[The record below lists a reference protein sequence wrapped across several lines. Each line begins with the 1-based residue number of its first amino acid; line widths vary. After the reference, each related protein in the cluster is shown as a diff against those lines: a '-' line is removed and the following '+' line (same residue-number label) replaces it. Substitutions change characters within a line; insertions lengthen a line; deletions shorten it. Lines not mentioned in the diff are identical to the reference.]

1 MQESLSQ
8 KLLRELLKDSKRSDR
23 ELARILG
30 VSQPTL
36 TRNRRNLEKS
46 GMIQGYTIIPNFRE
60 MGFEILALTFV
71 KTLPGIQTE
80 EVLGKAKEYAAKFP
94 NAILSS
100 TGEGLGMNGVV
111 ISFHKNFTDYHRN
124 LNQMR
129 FDWKDFLEDVQSFII
144 SLEEGEFK
152 KFSLTYLS
160 DVSL

>member
-1 MQESLSQ
+1 MQEELSK
-8 KLLRELLKDSKRSDR
+8 KLLRELLRNSKRSDR
-23 ELARILG
+23 ELARILE

-36 TRNRRNLEKS
+36 TRNRRNLEKN
-46 GMIQGYTIIPNFRE
+46 GMIQGYTIIPNFKK

-71 KTLPGIQTE
+71 KMLPGVQTK
-80 EVLGKAKEYAAKFP
+80 EVLEKAKEYAAKFP
-94 NAILSS
+94 NAILST

-129 FDWKDFLEDVQSFII
+129 LDWKDFLEDIQSFII